1 MSFEEELSKG
11 SFLIPEC
18 TVCKKLVWPPTEF
31 CDDCMGKTRLK
42 EGNFQGKIIEF
53 SKQNDD
59 YFCIV
64 EMESSFRIIAKMTNE
79 PQIDQYVKISKCGIN
94 EGNYFFEVS

>member
-1 MSFEEELSKG
+1 
-11 SFLIPEC
+11 
-18 TVCKKLVWPPTEF
+18 
-31 CDDCMGKTRLK
+31 MGKTRLK

-53 SKQNDD
+53 SKQTDD

-64 EMESSFRIIAKMTNE
+64 EMESSFRIIVKMTTE
-79 PQIDQYVKISKCGIN
+79 PQIDQCVKISKCGIS